1 MKTEP
6 PGAAL
11 ETDGKIIVLLPGPP
25 SEMEPMFCDQ
35 VRHYLEGKTGRTF
48 FSRTVHLFGIGE
60 SAAEEQ
66 LRDLMESSSNPTI
79 APYAKTGEVLLRV
92 TAAAPDREQALRLLA
107 PAVEKI
113 QKETGAV
120 YLWHRRRNFAACGGI
135 GAKTEGTDRI
145 HCGILHRRRSGKADY
160 RSSGGRRKCCAPES
174 ALIPMK

>member
-1 MKTEP
+1 MEAYFLRTGRVMSENNRKQALMPEGAVVFQNENGTA

-92 TAAAPDREQALRLLA
+92 TAAAR
-107 PAVEKI
+107 
-113 QKETGAV
+113 TGS
-120 YLWHRRRNFAACGGI
+120 RRCG
-135 GAKTEGTDRI
+135 
-145 HCGILHRRRSGKADY
+145 CWPRR
-160 RSSGGRRKCCAPES
+160 
-174 ALIPMK
+174 